1 MPDWLTGWANPLA
14 VVLGGAAGAWCRY
27 AISHWA
33 ARFHAVQ
40 TFPWHTFSINV
51 IGSFALGLLAG
62 WWHAAHPKPFWWFLL
77 GTGFCGGFT
86 TFSTFSVELV
96 TMLEKDRTAA
106 AVAYAAGSVAAG
118 IMGAIF
124 AMRMARG

>member
-14 VVLGGAAGAWCRY
+14 VLLGGAAGAWCRY
-27 AISHWA
+27 AVGHWA
-33 ARFHAVQ
+33 AQFHAIQ
-40 TFPWHTFSINV
+40 TFPWHTFAVNV
-51 IGSFALGLLAG
+51 LGSFVLGLVAV
-62 WWHAAHPKPFWWFLL
+62 WYRDRPAWFLLL

-96 TMLEKDRTAA
+96 TMLAKGRTAA

-118 IMGAIF
+118 IAGAVV
-124 AMRMARG
+124 AMRLARG